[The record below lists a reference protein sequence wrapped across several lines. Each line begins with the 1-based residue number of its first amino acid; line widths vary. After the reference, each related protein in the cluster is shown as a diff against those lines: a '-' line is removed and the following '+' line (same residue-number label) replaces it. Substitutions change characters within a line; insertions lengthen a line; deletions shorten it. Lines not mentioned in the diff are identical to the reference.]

1 MTIISLYSWIETQF
15 QSLYEIF
22 IPFLQ
27 KLEVRDYLTGFSIL
41 LTISLAFWNACNTQ
55 EKFETQNYPVLKA
68 ELEFPPYPDNQKLFP
83 IYPNYKI
90 TNIGDKK
97 AVDIRIE
104 VKIQLLK
111 NRYKFWKKFWLERT
125 VAKFDNLEP
134 KAELKLNVFEYSEEF
149 RILKGKLSRKI
160 LAPEYTEQ
168 KYIENFPIKSII
180 NVYYCPVLYHARELK
195 LSKTYNLIV
204 QRNDE
209 INFTQL
215 DLFFLIPS
223 LVKLNNKKVF
233 LSIIYQLLM
242 YQSLLPKLE
251 LEDKINYNTHYWKL
265 QETKHSWEFPFS
277 PKKPDKIPKFPNKP
291 KGI

>member
-1 MTIISLYSWIETQF
+1 MTIISLYYWIETQF
-15 QSLYEIF
+15 QSLYGTF
-22 IPFLQ
+22 TPFSQ
-27 KLEVRDYLTGFSIL
+27 KIEVRDCLTGVNIL
-41 LTISLAFWNACNTQ
+41 LTIGLAFWNYFNTQ
-55 EKFETQNYPVLKA
+55 KKFETQNYPVLKA

-83 IYPNYKI
+83 IYPNYKV

-111 NRYKFWKKFWLERT
+111 NSYKFWKKFWLERT

-149 RILKGKLSRKI
+149 RILKSKLSRKI

-168 KYIENFPIKSII
+168 KYTENFPIKAII
-180 NVYYCPVLYHARELK
+180 NVYYSPVLYHARELK
-195 LSKTYNLIV
+195 LSKTYNLIL

-233 LSIIYQLLM
+233 LSIIYQFLV

-251 LEDKINYNTHYWKL
+251 LEDMINYNTHYWKL

-277 PKKPDKIPKFPNKP
+277 PKKSDKIPKFPNKP